1 MAPIT
6 PTSGSPGSGTA
17 LQFGDSLA
25 GALDHG
31 LDLGAQG
38 RVQFLARFVGREPGL
53 AALELAEIAHG
64 KTGTRCGG
72 SQSCPFPGRSKGL
85 PNPKASRQ
93 QDELTDF
100 VLGRHGILD
109 RRSGPIRRLGDAPQD
124 VEGLQDRVLSV
135 RGDSGQPAPARDEGP
150 SGPSEILAEVPKDR
164 KVGGVGPKLVEQSSG
179 GLGKGRQGCFY
190 RLFVNVRWIW

>member
-25 GALDHG
+25 GVLDHG

-72 SQSCPFPGRSKGL
+72 SQGCPFPGRSKGL

-93 QDELTDF
+93 EEELTYF
-100 VLGRHGILD
+100 ILGRHGILD
-109 RRSGPIRRLGDAPQD
+109 RRSGRIRGLGDVPHD

-135 RGDSGQPAPARDEGP
+135 GGDSGQPAPARDEGP
-150 SGPSEILAEVPKDR
+150 SGSSEILTELSEDR
-164 KVGGVGPKLVEQSSG
+164 KVEGVAPKLVEQSSG
-179 GLGKGRQGCFY
+179 GLGEGRQGCFY
-190 RLFVNVRWIW
+190 RLFLNVRWKW